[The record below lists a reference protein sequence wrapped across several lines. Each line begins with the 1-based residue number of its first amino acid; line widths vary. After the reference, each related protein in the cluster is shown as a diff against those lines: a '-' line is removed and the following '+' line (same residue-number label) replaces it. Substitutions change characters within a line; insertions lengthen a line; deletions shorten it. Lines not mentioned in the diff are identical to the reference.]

1 MKKRDPN
8 SKHLLVILSAII
20 LISDGLLFFR
30 GSNTR
35 VSSVV
40 LLANVLV
47 VAALWRYRLHI
58 FAKSGQNTG
67 SASSAFLL
75 RIVFWIVVAV
85 ALFFGFKTFQ

>member
-1 MKKRDPN
+1 
-8 SKHLLVILSAII
+8 
-20 LISDGLLFFR
+20 
-30 GSNTR
+30 
-35 VSSVV
+35 VV